1 MGTDAVMH
9 TAAMK
14 RANGSTVGARGQVTN
29 EKETRAGILG
39 PPPRLPDPDKGW
51 DELVEEAAAAEYM
64 AKERRERDDS
74 GDEDD

>member
-39 PPPRLPDPDKGW
+39 PPPRLPDPNKGW
-51 DELVEEAAAAEYM
+51 DELVEEAAVAEYL
-64 AKERRERDDS
+64 AQERHPKGEVVDD
-74 GDEDD
+74 DD